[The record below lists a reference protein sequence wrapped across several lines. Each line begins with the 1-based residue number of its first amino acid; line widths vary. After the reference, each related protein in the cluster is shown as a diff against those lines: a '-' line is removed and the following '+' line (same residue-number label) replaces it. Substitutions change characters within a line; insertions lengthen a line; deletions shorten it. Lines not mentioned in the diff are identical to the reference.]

1 MTTTEIGAGDPKGAK
16 RAKSEIQTK
25 ENKTHKTNTKITIE
39 DISNEPISDPTAQYN
54 LIQQIIQADIS
65 DPLLLGDYLLTYISR
80 RFLWFKFVSTCTP
93 LQKFRNMYSLQHRR
107 VVPSYIRKCVKGI
120 TL

>member
-25 ENKTHKTNTKITIE
+25 ENKTHKTKITIE
-39 DISNEPISDPTAQYN
+39 DISQEPIIDPTAQYN

-65 DPLLLGDYLLTYISR
+65 DPLLLGKSHSR
-80 RFLWFKFVSTCTP
+80 TIGTLSW
-93 LQKFRNMYSLQHRR
+93 SLQGA
-107 VVPSYIRKCVKGI
+107 YIRPTYSGLV
-120 TL
+120 

>member
-80 RFLWFKFVSTCTP
+80 RFLWFKLVSTCTP
-93 LQKFRNMYSLQHRR
+93 CRNSALCILRR
-107 VVPSYIRKCVKGI
+107 VVPSYI
-120 TL
+120 